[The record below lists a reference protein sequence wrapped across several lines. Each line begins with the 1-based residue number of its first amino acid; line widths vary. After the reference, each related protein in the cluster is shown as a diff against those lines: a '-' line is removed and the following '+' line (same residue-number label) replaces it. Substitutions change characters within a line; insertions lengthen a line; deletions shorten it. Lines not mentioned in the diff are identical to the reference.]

1 MQLVLN
7 FLEKKNKTKK
17 KRQKLNQKKM
27 IVKTICISSI
37 YFYYDQK
44 ESKLSTG

>member
-1 MQLVLN
+1 MQLVLI
-7 FLEKKNKTKK
+7 FLEKTPQKQDK
-17 KRQKLNQKKM
+17 KLNQKKM

>member
-7 FLEKKNKTKK
+7 FLEKKNQTKK
-17 KRQKLNQKKM
+17 KQDKKM